1 MLRIN
6 ITSVMVDDQAKA
18 RTFYTETLGFR
29 IKHDVEVGDGAFW
42 LTLVSPANPDGTE
55 LLLEPLGHPAAK
67 TFQQALYADG
77 VPLTQ
82 FAVDDV
88 QAEFERLSGL
98 GVRFTMEPMAMG
110 DVTIAVFD
118 DTCGNLIQIIEQPA

>member
-1 MLRIN
+1 MRIN

-18 RTFYTETLGFR
+18 REFYTEKLGFR
-29 IKHDVEVGDGAFW
+29 IRHDVEVGEGAFW
-42 LTLVSPANPDGTE
+42 LTLVSPENPDGTE

-67 TFQQALYADG
+67 PFQQALYADG

-98 GVRFTMEPMAMG
+98 GVRFTMEPMTVEG
-110 DVTIAVFD
+110 TRLAVFD
-118 DTCGNLIQIIEQPA
+118 DTCGNLIQIIEQTD